1 MGPLLYCRA
10 ESVVDYTLGLFADMY
25 SGSDADYRAI
35 FIRQIVGDLELH
47 GVAVKKSVK
56 KS

>member
-1 MGPLLYCRA
+1 
-10 ESVVDYTLGLFADMY
+10 VVDYTLGLFADMY